1 MRVILVPVYTTE
13 ASPEQLVRPHRLYVT
28 PDSACPSAPLSPLGP
43 EGPTGPGIPVG
54 PSFPKKRGK
63 NTSRSVKKTRQK
75 DCPYKNA
82 LYLSVNVFSTKV
94 D

>member
-1 MRVILVPVYTTE
+1 MLVILIPVYTTE

-54 PSFPKKRGK
+54 PSFPTKRGK
-63 NTSRSVKKTRQK
+63 KIHH
-75 DCPYKNA
+75 
-82 LYLSVNVFSTKV
+82 KV
-94 D
+94 LRRRDK